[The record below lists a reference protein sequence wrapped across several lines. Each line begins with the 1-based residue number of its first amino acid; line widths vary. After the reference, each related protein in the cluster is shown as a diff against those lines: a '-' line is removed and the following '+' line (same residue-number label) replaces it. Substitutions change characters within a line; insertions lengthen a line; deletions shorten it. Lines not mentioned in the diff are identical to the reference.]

1 MRVMIL
7 RRAAHLVCLTA
18 ALLHAATGGAQT
30 LDSITVIPRPASLI
44 AGRGAFLLSA
54 RTTIWTDRADS
65 AVARGLARQLAPATG
80 YDLAVRIGE
89 SGGGHSI
96 NFRRARRRDTTL
108 GPEGY
113 RLDVEPNAITITA
126 AAPAG
131 AFYATQTLRQL
142 LPPQVLRAAR
152 VDGIQWRVPAVSI
165 VDRPRFQW
173 RGMHLDV
180 SRHFMPKEFVK
191 KYIDLLALHKMNRFH
206 WHLTDDQGWRI
217 EIKKYPRLTSIG
229 AWRDRTLVGH
239 ARSDTSANVYDHERH
254 GGFYTQDD
262 VREIVAYARDRFVT
276 VVPEIEM
283 PGHSQAAIAAYPGLG
298 NFGDSVRVWD
308 QWGVSTHILNPSDT
322 TVHFM
327 QDVLTEVM
335 SLFPGPYIH
344 IGGDEA
350 TKVEWKAS
358 ARAQARIKAL
368 GLADENQLQSWF
380 TTQMDAFLA
389 AHGRRLVG
397 WDEILEGGLAPD
409 AIVMSWRGTDGGI
422 AAARAGHDVVMA
434 PGSHTYFNYYQVS
447 DTAAEPLAIGGYLP
461 IDSVYAYE
469 PVPADLEPRFASH
482 ILGAQGQIW
491 TEYIQTPKDVEY
503 MAYPR
508 TAALAEVLWTPDNR
522 RDFAD
527 FTRRLA
533 VHEQRLDALDVNYRR
548 SIASAQRTAS
558 SMPASR
564 SDLLWPT
571 GTFSILAYDPKTG
584 EIGGAVQSRVFSV
597 GNGVL
602 WAEAGVGAAA
612 TQAIVDVSYGPQA
625 LELLRQGKSA
635 EDVVKTIWQ
644 RDPDPRPQDWSKEG
658 RQFAVVDAKGN
669 VFAYT
674 GPKATPWA
682 GHESCTAAGARC
694 TAQGN
699 ILASSAVVDS
709 MVAFYER
716 TPGHLAY
723 RLLAA
728 LEGGQLAGGDARG
741 MESAAM
747 LIVKKDG
754 GVWLHN
760 DTVLRLQVD
769 DNPEPIKELR
779 RLVEKAAAVHQIP
792 RAP

>member
-1 MRVMIL
+1 MRVTTL
-7 RRAAHLVCLTA
+7 RLRACVVA
-18 ALLHAATGGAQT
+18 AVVAGTVAASASAQAP
-30 LDSITVIPRPASLI
+30 DSIAIIPRPASLRV
-44 AGRGAFLLSA
+44 GHGWFVLSPH
-54 RTTIWTDRADS
+54 TVIWTDRADS
-65 AVARGLARQLAPATG
+65 AVARRLSRALSPATG
-80 YDLAVRIGE
+80 YDLPVRVGE
-89 SGGGHSI
+89 SGAGSRI
-96 NFRRARRRDTTL
+96 VFRRTSSRDTTL
-108 GPEGY
+108 GTEGY
-113 RLDVEPNAITITA
+113 RLDVAPSVVTITA
-126 AAPAG
+126 AAAAG
-131 AFYATQTLRQL
+131 AFYATQTIRQL
-142 LPPQVLRAAR
+142 LPAQIFRSAR
-152 VDGIQWRVPAVSI
+152 VDGVAWRMPAVAV

-191 KYIDLLALHKMNRFH
+191 KYIDLLALQKMSRFP

-217 EIKKYPRLTSIG
+217 EIRKYPRLTSVG
-229 AWRDRTLVGH
+229 GWRSRTLIGH
-239 ARSDTSANVYDHERH
+239 ERQDTTGNVYDNERH
-254 GGFYTQDD
+254 GGYYTQDD

-276 VVPEIEM
+276 IVPEIEM
-283 PGHSQAAIAAYPGLG
+283 PGHSQAAIAAYPNLG
-298 NFGDSVRVWD
+298 NFGDSIGVWD

-322 TVHFM
+322 TIRFM

-335 SLFPGPYIH
+335 SLFPGSYVH

-350 TKVEWKAS
+350 TKIEWKAS
-358 ARAQARIKAL
+358 PRAQARIKAL

-380 TTQMDAFLA
+380 TTQMDTFLA

-397 WDEILEGGLAPD
+397 WDEILEGGLAPN
-409 AIVMSWRGTDGGI
+409 AIVMSWRGTAGGI

-434 PGSHTYFNYYQVS
+434 PGDQTYFNYYQS
-447 DTAAEPLAIGGYLP
+447 PDTAAEPLAIGGYLP
-461 IDSVYAYE
+461 IDSVYAYD
-469 PVPADLEPRFASH
+469 PMPAELEPRFASH

-491 TEYIQTPKDVEY
+491 TEYIGGPKAVEY

-508 TAALAEVLWTPDNR
+508 ACALAEVLWTPKDR
-522 RDFAD
+522 RDFGD

-533 VHEQRLDALDVNYRR
+533 VHESRLDALDVNYHR
-548 SIASAQRTAS
+548 SVASAQRTTS
-558 SMPASR
+558 SSR
-564 SDLLWPT
+564 PDSLDEPWPT
-571 GTFSILAYDPKTG
+571 GTFSILGYDPRTG

-625 LELLRQGKSA
+625 LELLRQGKTAS
-635 EDVVKTIWQ
+635 DVVKTVWE

-658 RQFAVVDAKGN
+658 RQFAVIDAKGN

-682 GHESCTAAGARC
+682 GHKSCSAADAHC

-709 MVAFYER
+709 MVAFFER

-779 RLVEKAAAVHQIP
+779 RLVERAAAVRQIP